1 MKNLHLEN
9 NFCKVFVSSSF
20 RRFSSSAS
28 VLPNYKSNKILCKQ
42 LKFATN
48 KLSSFLINF
57 NLINRINI
65 WFFHTTIEILLSDFN
80 DFEIRTS
87 SENSSSEHSVD
98 NDVVAANVNYTK
110 NGTSV
115 PRI

>member
-1 MKNLHLEN
+1 VKPE
-9 NFCKVFVSSSF
+9 
-20 RRFSSSAS
+20 
-28 VLPNYKSNKILCKQ
+28 
-42 LKFATN
+42 
-48 KLSSFLINF
+48 
-57 NLINRINI
+57 
-65 WFFHTTIEILLSDFN
+65 TTIEILLSDFN

-115 PRI
+115 PRIWKEGWFYFRWID

>member
-1 MKNLHLEN
+1 MKPE
-9 NFCKVFVSSSF
+9 
-20 RRFSSSAS
+20 
-28 VLPNYKSNKILCKQ
+28 
-42 LKFATN
+42 
-48 KLSSFLINF
+48 
-57 NLINRINI
+57 
-65 WFFHTTIEILLSDFN
+65 TTIEILLSDFN